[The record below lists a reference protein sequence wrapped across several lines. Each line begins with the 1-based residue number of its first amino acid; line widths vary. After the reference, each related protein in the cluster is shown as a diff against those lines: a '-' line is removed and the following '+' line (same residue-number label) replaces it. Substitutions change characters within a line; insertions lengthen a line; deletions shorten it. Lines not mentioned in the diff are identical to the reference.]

1 MQDLIS
7 LISFYLL
14 VAIHLLSRVFLLSVL
29 LVLISWSTL
38 ASCQVSGLVPANL
51 MASVLAVARGPL
63 PPAVARRVA
72 KSVGPSSV
80 APRMVRPRILSG
92 SVGVEW
98 LLDWEVLLACC
109 LGSVNLRAGVT
120 SGNRWPA
127 LRRLRVA
134 KTSLLASNEFECEV
148 TLAVQGLSF
157 RPSSFGEREGF
168 LVSWLL
174 LPAPVVFT
182 ELLERRLSR
191 CCWCWIRRP

>member
-38 ASCQVSGLVPANL
+38 AACQVYGRVPANL

-63 PPAVARRVA
+63 PPAAARRVA
-72 KSVGPSSV
+72 KSVGLFLA
-80 APRMVRPRILSG
+80 APLMVRLRIHSG

-98 LLDWEVLLACC
+98 LLDGEVFLACR
-109 LGSVNLRAGVT
+109 LGSVNLRAGTT
-120 SGNRWPA
+120 SGNLWPA

-148 TLAVQGLSF
+148 TLAAQGLSF